1 MLRILSKLFPFHLMM
16 TSELFRLLLQPRQ
29 MQYEYEDYE
38 DQLDKQKAAKPTYQK
53 ICSPAA
59 KTI

>member
-16 TSELFRLLLQPRQ
+16 PSELFRLLLQPRQ
-29 MQYEYEDYE
+29 MQDDYE
-38 DQLDKQKAAKPTYQK
+38 DQLDKQKSAKPTYQK